1 MPPAPPPAIKPLGQL
16 NFPRPLTTVDVVAFA
31 IREER
36 LHVLLV
42 RRGTEPG
49 EPFPGRW
56 ALPGGFVDVA
66 KDATLEAC
74 ALRKL
79 REKTGIA
86 SPYLEQLAS
95 FGSATRDPRGWSATH
110 AYFV

>member
-1 MPPAPPPAIKPLGQL
+1 MAQDRPQTRNSLKSLDFA
-16 NFPRPLTTVDVVAFA
+16 RPLTTVDVAIFA

-42 RRGTEPG
+42 QRAAEAG
-49 EPFPGRW
+49 EPFAGMW

-66 KDATLEAC
+66 ADRTLLDC

-79 REKTGIA
+79 REKTGISA
-86 SPYLEQLAS
+86 PYLEQLGS
-95 FGSATRDPRGWSATH
+95 WGSATRDPRGWSATH
-110 AYFV
+110 AW